1 MKRTT
6 VSSTNLA
13 SVGYDPISRV
23 LEIAFH
29 SGGVYRYSNVPES
42 IYQGLLRANSKGT
55 YFNSYIKD
63 RYSCHQI
70 S

>member
-29 SGGVYRYSNVPES
+29 SGGVYQYSNVPES
-42 IYQGLLRANSKGT
+42 IYQGLLSASSKGT
-55 YFNSYIKD
+55 YFNSHIKD
-63 RYSCHQI
+63 RYTCHQI

>member
-6 VSSTNLA
+6 IRSTNLA
-13 SVGYDPISRV
+13 SVGYDSISRV

-29 SGGVYRYSNVPES
+29 SGGVYQYSNVPES
-42 IYQGLLRANSKGT
+42 IYQGLLSASSKGT
-55 YFNSYIKD
+55 YFNSHIKD
-63 RYSCHQI
+63 RYTCHQI

>member
-1 MKRTT
+1 MKRIS
-6 VSSTNLA
+6 VHSSNLA
-13 SVGYDPISRV
+13 SVGYDPILRD

-29 SGGVYRYSNVPES
+29 SGGIYQYSGVPES
-42 IYQGLLRANSKGT
+42 IYQGLLSASSKGT